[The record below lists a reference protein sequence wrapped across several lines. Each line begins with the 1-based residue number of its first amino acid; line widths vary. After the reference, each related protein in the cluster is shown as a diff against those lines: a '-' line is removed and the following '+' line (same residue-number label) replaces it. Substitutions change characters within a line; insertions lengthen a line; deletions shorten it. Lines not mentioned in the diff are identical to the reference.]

1 MPIVKILAIE
11 TGGTWVQKKYKP
23 EGETMYEFIY
33 RFPGPPGAAD
43 IKVKANHK
51 KERGYFQVGDEVEYK
66 ITRQNGP
73 EHPHDGTVGKPQGD
87 FQGSRPA
94 QPAAQ
99 PTAQPS
105 SNGEPSF
112 EDKKAKAIHDS
123 VVFKGAVRMW
133 IAQPN
138 DSLGKIAVRARALYQ
153 LCECV
158 DIPQDNEPVLSEE
171 PPF

>member
-1 MPIVKILAIE
+1 MPQDYTITAVKRAFEDADQYGNITWSVKID
-11 TGGTWVQKKYKP
+11 
-23 EGETMYEFIY
+23 GETETALLKTRPENEPEEGDVVFGHLEPTKSKKATWLKKD
-33 RFPGPPGAAD
+33 RKEDEGGFSPSPSSAA
-43 IKVKANHK
+43 
-51 KERGYFQVGDEVEYK
+51 
-66 ITRQNGP
+66 
-73 EHPHDGTVGKPQGD
+73 
-87 FQGSRPA
+87 SS
-94 QPAAQ
+94 
-99 PTAQPS
+99 QPS

-112 EDKKAKAIHDS
+112 EETKAKAEEKRAKAIHDS
-123 VVFKGAVRMW
+123 VIFKGAVRMW